1 MTGLPPVQYLT
12 WIDNLTIVLALLGIF
27 YVSRQLGKKAQS
39 MDAYYRANKS
49 LPWSLAVGTIAA
61 SWYGGNGTIGTVG
74 YTGTM
79 GISAFFIWSIGAHL
93 SRFPLALWV
102 APRISVKVN
111 TTMTELLNRFYG
123 KFASFLGAIVL
134 VIGSLSISEIA
145 CAGYVGQAAWG
156 ANKFLV
162 AIIVLAIS
170 SALACMGGL
179 MGVAVTDMIFF
190 FLMINSVALV
200 FPTAFFNVG
209 GLAGLDAALNS
220 VDPSLMTPLG
230 GTPIGKAIVLILLCV
245 NMYKDPA
252 FYQRFSASNGPK
264 TGKRAMLTCFSIWL
278 TMDVCLIFTGII
290 LRALDPGM
298 TVQPE
303 VAYIQLVL
311 SYLPPVARG
320 LFILGMM
327 GAIISTIDSYYLI
340 GGEIVANDIIAV
352 LRRKPLTDRW
362 SINTTRVCCVIFAAI
377 GLASAFQFPLVYD
390 AVIFL
395 SSLGMSVL
403 FWPVL
408 LAIMYNGKKTNV
420 AGVASMVVGAV
431 SWVWFYFKPV
441 SVEALGGQLDPV
453 LIALPLSL
461 IAYLIGNQFGT
472 ELARGFDSIPG
483 LGIDLTKLEGK
494 AREDALVEAEAEIK
508 KMVKVEWFGVD
519 GALCL
524 LYAVLS
530 IIISWGI
537 ISRTDWPVGI
547 MAPAVAALMTTGIFI
562 RYLTEVFTFGKHAG
576 KQHHK

>member
-1 MTGLPPVQYLT
+1 MNNLPPIQHLT
-12 WIDNLTIVLALLGIF
+12 LVDNLTIVAALLIIL
-27 YVSRQLGKKAQS
+27 YVSQQLGKKAQD
-39 MDAYYRANKS
+39 MDTYYRANKS

-79 GISAFFIWSIGAHL
+79 GLSAFFIWSIGAHL

-111 TTMTELLNRFYG
+111 TTMSELLNRFYG

-145 CAGYVGQAAWG
+145 CAGYVGEAAWG

-200 FPTAFFNVG
+200 FPTAFFSVG
-209 GLAGLDAALNS
+209 GLNGIAAALDP

-230 GTPIGKAIVLILLCV
+230 GTPVGKAIVLILLCV

-264 TGKRAMLTCFSIWL
+264 VGKRAMLTCFSIWL
-278 TMDVCLIFTGII
+278 TMDICLMMTGII
-290 LRALDPGM
+290 LRALDPAM

-352 LRRKPLTDRW
+352 LRKKPLTDRW
-362 SINTTRVCCVIFAAI
+362 SINTTRVSCVVFGII
-377 GLASAFQFPLVYD
+377 GLVSAFQFPLVYD

-408 LAIMYNGKKTNV
+408 IAIMYNGKKTNV
-420 AGVASMVVGAV
+420 AGIASMVVGV
-431 SWVWFYFKPV
+431 ISWVWFYFKPV

-461 IAYLIGNQFGT
+461 VAYLIGNQFGH
-472 ELARGFDSIPG
+472 ELARGFDQIPG
-483 LGIDLTKLEGK
+483 LGIDLTKLDAK
-494 AREDALVEAEAEIK
+494 AREEALVKAEAEIK

-524 LYAVLS
+524 LYAVLA
-530 IIISWGI
+530 IIIGWGLVT
-537 ISRTDWPVGI
+537 RTDWPVGI
-547 MAPAVAALMTTGIFI
+547 MAPAVAALMTTGIFL
-562 RYLTEVFTFGKHAG
+562 RYLTEVFTFSKNAG
-576 KQHHK
+576 KKKK

>member
-1 MTGLPPVQYLT
+1 MLT
-12 WIDNLTIVLALLGIF
+12 PIDNLTIVLALIGIF
-27 YVSRQLGKKAQS
+27 IISKNLAKKATN

-79 GISAFFIWSIGAHL
+79 GVSAFFIWSIGAHL

-102 APRISVKVN
+102 APRISIKVN

-134 VIGSLSISEIA
+134 VVGSLSISEIA

-156 ANKFLV
+156 ANKFVV
-162 AIIVLAIS
+162 AVIVLLIS
-170 SALACMGGL
+170 SLLASMGGL

-200 FPTAFFNVG
+200 FPRAFFSIG
-209 GLAGLDAALNS
+209 GLMGLENALAS
-220 VDPSLMTPLG
+220 VDPALMTPLG

-252 FYQRFSASNGPK
+252 FYQRFTASNGPK

-290 LRALDPGM
+290 LRALDPAM

-320 LFILGMM
+320 MFILGMM

-340 GGEIVANDIIAV
+340 GGEIVANDIIGV
-352 LRRKPLTDRW
+352 LRKKKLSDRE
-362 SINTTRVCCVIFAAI
+362 SINITRVCCAVFGII
-377 GLASAFQFPLVYD
+377 GLLTAFKFPLVYD

-395 SSLGMSVL
+395 TSLGMSVL

-408 LAIMYNGKKTNV
+408 IAIMYNGKKTNV
-420 AGVASMVVGAV
+420 AGVASMVVGGI
-431 SWVWFYFKPV
+431 SWIYFTFKPV

-461 IAYLIGNQFGT
+461 IAFLIGNRFGK
-472 ELARGFDSIPG
+472 ELAQGFDEIPG
-483 LGIDLTKLEGK
+483 LGIDLTKLDPA
-494 AREDALVEAEAEIK
+494 ARTATLEKAEAEIK
-508 KMVKVEWFGVD
+508 QMVKVEWFGVD
-519 GALCL
+519 GALVL
-524 LYAVLS
+524 LYAVLAT
-530 IIISWGI
+530 IIGVGVVKRI
-537 ISRTDWPVGI
+537 DWTVGI
-547 MAPAVAALMTTGIFI
+547 LAPAAAALMTTGIFI
-562 RYLTEVFTFGKHAG
+562 RYLTEVFSFGKGTKEA
-576 KQHHK
+576 KK